1 MALKKDG
8 VPQPSKSVNPGDKET
23 EVEEEEQTQTIGDL
37 PGYVSTKAD
46 MN

>member
-23 EVEEEEQTQTIGDL
+23 EVEEEQTQTIGDL